1 MVSWGQT
8 GGPSLSL
15 GGSHGPQLRV
25 TQDVSTGQGLMVEL
39 GRRDSFKSSSAPDSK
54 CSWSL
59 AKEDLSCSWA
69 HSQGICQQNFFE
81 VFCFHLAVGN

>member
-54 CSWSL
+54 CS
-59 AKEDLSCSWA
+59 
-69 HSQGICQQNFFE
+69 
-81 VFCFHLAVGN
+81 

>member
-8 GGPSLSL
+8 GVSSLSL
-15 GGSHGPQLRV
+15 VGSHGPQLRV
-25 TQDVSTGQGLMVEL
+25 TQDVSTGQELMVEL

-59 AKEDLSCSWA
+59 DKEDLSCFWD
-69 HSQGICQQNFFE
+69 HSQGICQQNFF
-81 VFCFHLAVGN
+81 

>member
-59 AKEDLSCSWA
+59 AKEGLSCSWA
-69 HSQGICQQNFFE
+69 HSHGICQQNFFE